1 MENET
6 NLNNNN
12 NNIKKIKS
20 NEEQLIDYINEE
32 IELNQNN
39 KENNNNIRNPKT
51 LLSYLN
57 KITKFNQYININNL
71 NQKDLLKAFSKAK
84 YLIIESEETIFK
96 QNDKPEFFYL
106 IIKGKVDFLYTKYK
120 STKNKNKNNK
130 KKINPINRRLHLSR
144 QITLTSKI
152 INKLSNFDFFGEYAF
167 IYQMKRTNTAIAKTD
182 PTYLIA
188 FDEKT
193 FNEYF
198 SRHIINGETEK
209 KFFIYNYIKPF
220 KNLTTILFN
229 SYYRNIKRIFVSS
242 GTKIITNKKDGNS
255 IFLIYKGECAIKK
268 DNKII
273 VILDKGDIFGLE
285 CLFGDNYEFNIVS
298 NNMQTI
304 IFEFEINDYLDYFL
318 DDLRDYF
325 QDYYSNQKKII
336 EEIYLNQCKYK
347 EKLKKEYKYLSK
359 ITQNDIEINR
369 IKNGFIYNEEK
380 LINNTNFEVNNKK
393 YFNELKNITK
403 ISFPNINN
411 SNINQSNSLNKNK
424 NNIRYFILN
433 NNINDNLNNNSNYF
447 NNSNLS
453 TTRNFNNLS
462 EYNKINISTKNSSLN
477 NKFNNTYN
485 INFNNN
491 FNTIYSNNINHLN
504 LNNEKKINDEEEFLN
519 TQTTIRKRMISRKKF
534 LKEIMDKYRAKKK
547 VLTLAQLIDKSIDNW
562 KSANEYKNNFNFKT
576 KNFNVPLYT
585 IKTFNNKKF
594 IKDLNINNNNNK
606 ENNKKENNNKDNN
619 NSKENNSID
628 NNNNNSLDIIIDNL
642 KNK

>member
-6 NLNNNN
+6 NNN

-20 NEEQLIDYINEE
+20 NEDQLLDYINEE
-32 IELNQNN
+32 IELNKNN
-39 KENNNNIRNPKT
+39 NENINNIRNPKI

-57 KITKFNQYININNL
+57 NVTKFNQYININNL

-106 IIKGKVDFLYTKYK
+106 IINGKVDILYTKYK
-120 STKNKNKNNK
+120 STKNNNKNNK

-167 IYQMKRTNTAIAKTD
+167 IYQIKRTNTAIAKTD

-198 SRHIINGETEK
+198 LRHIINGETEK
-209 KFFIYNYIKPF
+209 KFFIYKYIKPF

-229 SYYRNIKRIFVSS
+229 SYYRNIKRIFLSS
-242 GTKIITNKKDGNS
+242 GNKIITNKKDGNS

-325 QDYYSNQKKII
+325 QEYYSNQKKII
-336 EEIYLNQCKYK
+336 EEIYINQCKYK

-359 ITQNDIEINR
+359 ITQNDIEKNR

-393 YFNELKNITK
+393 YFNDLKNVTK

-411 SNINQSNSLNKNK
+411 SNTNSSLNKNK
-424 NNIRYFILN
+424 NNFRYLLLN
-433 NNINDNLNNNSNYF
+433 NNENSNNNSNFYF

-453 TTRNFNNLS
+453 TTRNFNSLY
-462 EYNKINISTKNSSLN
+462 EYNKINISTKNSFSN
-477 NKFNNTYN
+477 NKINNTYN

-534 LKEIMDKYRAKKK
+534 LKEIMDKYHAKKK

-562 KSANEYKNNFNFKT
+562 KSANEYTNNFNFKT

-594 IKDLNINNNNNK
+594 IKDLNINNNNKKENNKNENK
-606 ENNKKENNNKDNN
+606 ENNNDNKN
-619 NSKENNSID
+619 NSF
-628 NNNNNSLDIIIDNL
+628 DIIIDNF
-642 KNK
+642 KTK

>member
-6 NLNNNN
+6 NNNN

-20 NEEQLIDYINEE
+20 NEDQLLDYINEE
-32 IELNQNN
+32 IELNKNN
-39 KENNNNIRNPKT
+39 NENINNIRNPKI

-57 KITKFNQYININNL
+57 NVTKFNQYININNL

-106 IIKGKVDFLYTKYK
+106 IINGKVDILYTKYK
-120 STKNKNKNNK
+120 STKNNNKNNK

-152 INKLSNFDFFGEYAF
+152 INKLTNFDFFGEYAF
-167 IYQMKRTNTAIAKTD
+167 IYQIKRTNTAIAKTD

-198 SRHIINGETEK
+198 LRHIINGETEK
-209 KFFIYNYIKPF
+209 KFFIYKYIKPF

-229 SYYRNIKRIFVSS
+229 SYYRNIKRIFLSS
-242 GTKIITNKKDGNS
+242 GNKIITNKKDGNS

-325 QDYYSNQKKII
+325 QEYYSNQKKII

-359 ITQNDIEINR
+359 ITQNDIEKNR

-380 LINNTNFEVNNKK
+380 LIKNTNLEVNNKK
-393 YFNELKNITK
+393 YFNDLKNVTK

-411 SNINQSNSLNKNK
+411 SNTNSSLNKNK
-424 NNIRYFILN
+424 NNFRYLLLN
-433 NNINDNLNNNSNYF
+433 NNENSNNNSNFYF

-453 TTRNFNNLS
+453 TTRNFNSLN
-462 EYNKINISTKNSSLN
+462 EYNKINISTKNSFSN
-477 NKFNNTYN
+477 NKINNTYN

-534 LKEIMDKYRAKKK
+534 LKEIMDKYHAKKK

-562 KSANEYKNNFNFKT
+562 KSANEYTNNFNFKT

-594 IKDLNINNNNNK
+594 IKDLNINNNNKKENNKNENK
-606 ENNKKENNNKDNN
+606 ENNNDNKN
-619 NSKENNSID
+619 NSF
-628 NNNNNSLDIIIDNL
+628 DIIIDNF
-642 KNK
+642 KTK

>member
-6 NLNNNN
+6 NNNN

-20 NEEQLIDYINEE
+20 NEDQLLDYINEE
-32 IELNQNN
+32 IELNKNN
-39 KENNNNIRNPKT
+39 NENINNIRNPKI

-57 KITKFNQYININNL
+57 NVTKFNQYININNL

-106 IIKGKVDFLYTKYK
+106 IINGKVDILYTKYK
-120 STKNKNKNNK
+120 SRKNNNKNNK

-152 INKLSNFDFFGEYAF
+152 INKLTNFDFFGEYAF
-167 IYQMKRTNTAIAKTD
+167 IYQIKRTNTAIAKTD

-198 SRHIINGETEK
+198 LRHIINGETEK
-209 KFFIYNYIKPF
+209 KFFIYKYIKPF

-229 SYYRNIKRIFVSS
+229 SYYRNIKRIFLSS
-242 GTKIITNKKDGNS
+242 GNKIITNKKDGNS

-325 QDYYSNQKKII
+325 QEYYSNQKKII

-359 ITQNDIEINR
+359 ITQNDIEKNR

-380 LINNTNFEVNNKK
+380 LIKNTNLEVNNKK
-393 YFNELKNITK
+393 YFNDLKNITK

-411 SNINQSNSLNKNK
+411 SNTNSSLIKNK
-424 NNIRYFILN
+424 NNFRYLLLN
-433 NNINDNLNNNSNYF
+433 NNENSNNNSNFYF

-453 TTRNFNNLS
+453 TTRNFNSLN
-462 EYNKINISTKNSSLN
+462 EYNKINISTKNSFSN
-477 NKFNNTYN
+477 NKINNTYN

-534 LKEIMDKYRAKKK
+534 LKEIMDKYHAKKK

-562 KSANEYKNNFNFKT
+562 KSANEYTNNFNFKT

-594 IKDLNINNNNNK
+594 IKDLNINNKKENNKNENK
-606 ENNKKENNNKDNN
+606 ENNN
-619 NSKENNSID
+619 NSNDNKNNSF
-628 NNNNNSLDIIIDNL
+628 DIIIDNF
-642 KNK
+642 KTK

>member
-6 NLNNNN
+6 NNN

-20 NEEQLIDYINEE
+20 NEDQLLDYINEE
-32 IELNQNN
+32 IELNKNN
-39 KENNNNIRNPKT
+39 NENINNIRNPKI

-57 KITKFNQYININNL
+57 NVTKFNQYININNL

-106 IIKGKVDFLYTKYK
+106 IINGKVDILYTKYK
-120 STKNKNKNNK
+120 STKNNNKNNK

-152 INKLSNFDFFGEYAF
+152 INKLTNFDFFGEYAF
-167 IYQMKRTNTAIAKTD
+167 IYQIKRTNTAIAKTD

-198 SRHIINGETEK
+198 LRHIINGETEK
-209 KFFIYNYIKPF
+209 KFFIYKYIKPF

-229 SYYRNIKRIFVSS
+229 SYYRNIKRIFLSS
-242 GTKIITNKKDGNS
+242 GNKIITNKKDGNS

-325 QDYYSNQKKII
+325 QEYYSNQKKII

-359 ITQNDIEINR
+359 ITQNDIEKNR

-380 LINNTNFEVNNKK
+380 LIKNTNLEVNNKK
-393 YFNELKNITK
+393 YFNDLKNITK

-411 SNINQSNSLNKNK
+411 SNTNSSLNKNK
-424 NNIRYFILN
+424 NNFRYLLLN
-433 NNINDNLNNNSNYF
+433 NNENSNNNSNFYF

-453 TTRNFNNLS
+453 TTRNFNSLN
-462 EYNKINISTKNSSLN
+462 EYNKINISTKNSFSN
-477 NKFNNTYN
+477 NKINNTYN

-534 LKEIMDKYRAKKK
+534 LKEIMDKYHAKKK

-562 KSANEYKNNFNFKT
+562 KSANEYTNNFNFKT

-594 IKDLNINNNNNK
+594 IKDLNINNNNKKKENNKNENK
-606 ENNKKENNNKDNN
+606 ENNN
-619 NSKENNSID
+619 NSNDNKNNSF
-628 NNNNNSLDIIIDNL
+628 DIIIDNF
-642 KNK
+642 KTK

>member
-6 NLNNNN
+6 NNNN

-20 NEEQLIDYINEE
+20 NEDQLLDYINEE
-32 IELNQNN
+32 IELNKNN
-39 KENNNNIRNPKT
+39 NENINNIRNPKI

-57 KITKFNQYININNL
+57 NVTKFNQYININNL

-106 IIKGKVDFLYTKYK
+106 IINGKVDILYTKYK
-120 STKNKNKNNK
+120 STKNNNKNNK

-167 IYQMKRTNTAIAKTD
+167 IYQIKRTNTAIAKTD

-198 SRHIINGETEK
+198 LRHIINGETEK
-209 KFFIYNYIKPF
+209 KFFIYKYIKPF

-229 SYYRNIKRIFVSS
+229 SYYRNIKRIFLSS
-242 GTKIITNKKDGNS
+242 GNKIITNKKDGNS

-325 QDYYSNQKKII
+325 QEYYSNQKKII

-359 ITQNDIEINR
+359 ITQNDIEKNR

-380 LINNTNFEVNNKK
+380 LIKNTNLEVNNKK
-393 YFNELKNITK
+393 YFNDLKNVTK

-411 SNINQSNSLNKNK
+411 SNTNSSLNKNK
-424 NNIRYFILN
+424 NNFRYLLLN
-433 NNINDNLNNNSNYF
+433 NNENSNNNSNFYF

-453 TTRNFNNLS
+453 TTRNFNSLN
-462 EYNKINISTKNSSLN
+462 EYNKINISTKNSFSN
-477 NKFNNTYN
+477 NKINNTYN

-534 LKEIMDKYRAKKK
+534 LKEIMDKYHAKKK

-562 KSANEYKNNFNFKT
+562 KSANEYTNNFNFKT

-594 IKDLNINNNNNK
+594 IKDLNNNN
-606 ENNKKENNNKDNN
+606 NNKKENNKNENK
-619 NSKENNSID
+619 E
-628 NNNNNSLDIIIDNL
+628 NNNNSNDNKNNSFDIIIDNF
-642 KNK
+642 KTK

>member
-1 MENET
+1 MENEI
-6 NLNNNN
+6 NSH
-12 NNIKKIKS
+12 KKIKTYDD
-20 NEEQLIDYINEE
+20 QLIDYINEE
-32 IELNQNN
+32 IELNKTYNENEN
-39 KENNNNIRNPKT
+39 KIRNPKV
-51 LLSYLN
+51 LLSYLSH
-57 KITKFNQYININNL
+57 ITKFNQYISINNL
-71 NQKDLLKAFSKAK
+71 TQKDLLKAFSNAK
-84 YLIIESEETIFK
+84 YQIVESEENIFK
-96 QNDKPEFFYL
+96 QNDKPQFFYL
-106 IIKGKVDFLYTKYK
+106 IINGKVDILYTKYK
-120 STKNKNKNNK
+120 STKKNNNKNNK
-130 KKINPINRRLHLSR
+130 KKINPINKRLHLSR
-144 QITLTSKI
+144 QKTLTSKI
-152 INKLSNFDFFGEYAF
+152 INTLTNFDFFGEYAF
-167 IYQMKRTNTAIAKTD
+167 LYHIKRTNTAIAKTD
-182 PTYLIA
+182 PTYLIT
-188 FDEKT
+188 FNEKT
-193 FNEYF
+193 FNECF
-198 SRHIINGETEK
+198 SRHIINGESEK
-209 KFFIYNYIKPF
+209 KLFIYKYIKPF

-411 SNINQSNSLNKNK
+411 SNINQSNSSLNKNK

-562 KSANEYKNNFNFKT
+562 KSANEYTNNFNFKT

-585 IKTFNNKKF
+585 IKTFNKKISNK
-594 IKDLNINNNNNK
+594 NINNNNK
-606 ENNKKENNNKDNN
+606 EDNN
-619 NSKENNSID
+619 NNISNNNSID
-628 NNNNNSLDIIIDNL
+628 NNKDN
-642 KNK
+642 K

>member
-6 NLNNNN
+6 NNN

-20 NEEQLIDYINEE
+20 NEDQLLDYINEE
-32 IELNQNN
+32 IELNKNN
-39 KENNNNIRNPKT
+39 NENINNIRNPKI

-57 KITKFNQYININNL
+57 NVTKFNQYININNL

-106 IIKGKVDFLYTKYK
+106 IINGKVDILYTKYK
-120 STKNKNKNNK
+120 STKNNNKNNK

-152 INKLSNFDFFGEYAF
+152 INKLTNFDFFGEYAF
-167 IYQMKRTNTAIAKTD
+167 IYQIKRTNTAIAKTD

-198 SRHIINGETEK
+198 LRHIINGETEK
-209 KFFIYNYIKPF
+209 KFFIYKYIKPF

-229 SYYRNIKRIFVSS
+229 SYYRNIKRIFLSS
-242 GTKIITNKKDGNS
+242 GNKIITNKKDGNS
-255 IFLIYKGECAIKK
+255 IFLIYKGECTIKK

-325 QDYYSNQKKII
+325 QEYYSNQKKII

-359 ITQNDIEINR
+359 ITQNDIEKNR

-411 SNINQSNSLNKNK
+411 SNTNSSLNKNK
-424 NNIRYFILN
+424 NNFRYLLLN
-433 NNINDNLNNNSNYF
+433 NNENSNNNSNFYF

-453 TTRNFNNLS
+453 TTRNFNSLN
-462 EYNKINISTKNSSLN
+462 EYNKINISTKNSFSN
-477 NKFNNTYN
+477 NKINNTYN

-534 LKEIMDKYRAKKK
+534 LKEIMDKYYAKKK

-562 KSANEYKNNFNFKT
+562 KSANEYTNNFNFKT

-594 IKDLNINNNNNK
+594 IKDLNNNN
-606 ENNKKENNNKDNN
+606 NNKKENNKNENK
-619 NSKENNSID
+619 E
-628 NNNNNSLDIIIDNL
+628 NNNNSNDNKNNSFDIIIDNF
-642 KNK
+642 KTK

>member
-6 NLNNNN
+6 NNN

-20 NEEQLIDYINEE
+20 NEDQLLDYINEE
-32 IELNQNN
+32 IELNKNN
-39 KENNNNIRNPKT
+39 NENINNIRNPKI

-57 KITKFNQYININNL
+57 NVTKFNQYININNL

-106 IIKGKVDFLYTKYK
+106 IINGKVDILYTKYK
-120 STKNKNKNNK
+120 STKNNNKNNK

-167 IYQMKRTNTAIAKTD
+167 IYQIKRTNTAIAKTD

-198 SRHIINGETEK
+198 LRHIINGETEK
-209 KFFIYNYIKPF
+209 KFFIYKYIKPF

-229 SYYRNIKRIFVSS
+229 SYYRNIKRIFLSS
-242 GTKIITNKKDGNS
+242 GNKIITNKKDGNS
-255 IFLIYKGECAIKK
+255 IFLIYKGECTIKK

-325 QDYYSNQKKII
+325 QEYYSNQKKII

-359 ITQNDIEINR
+359 ITQNDIEKNR

-380 LINNTNFEVNNKK
+380 LIKNTNLEVNNKK
-393 YFNELKNITK
+393 YFNDLKNITK

-411 SNINQSNSLNKNK
+411 SNTNSSLNKNK
-424 NNIRYFILN
+424 NNFRYLLLN
-433 NNINDNLNNNSNYF
+433 NNENSNNNSNFYF

-453 TTRNFNNLS
+453 TTRNFNSLN
-462 EYNKINISTKNSSLN
+462 EYNKINISTKNSFSN
-477 NKFNNTYN
+477 NKINNTYN

-534 LKEIMDKYRAKKK
+534 LKEIMDKYHAKKK

-562 KSANEYKNNFNFKT
+562 KSANEYTNNFNFKT

-585 IKTFNNKKF
+585 IKTFNNKEF
-594 IKDLNINNNNNK
+594 IKDLNINNNNKKENNKNENK
-606 ENNKKENNNKDNN
+606 ENNN
-619 NSKENNSID
+619 NSNDNKNNSF
-628 NNNNNSLDIIIDNL
+628 DIIIDNF
-642 KNK
+642 KTK

>member
-6 NLNNNN
+6 NNN

-20 NEEQLIDYINEE
+20 NEDQLLDYINEE
-32 IELNQNN
+32 IELNKNN
-39 KENNNNIRNPKT
+39 NENINNIRNPKI

-57 KITKFNQYININNL
+57 NVTKFNQYININNL

-84 YLIIESEETIFK
+84 YLIIESEKTIFK

-106 IIKGKVDFLYTKYK
+106 IINGKVDILYTKYK
-120 STKNKNKNNK
+120 STKNNNKNNK

-152 INKLSNFDFFGEYAF
+152 INKLTNFDFFGEYAF
-167 IYQMKRTNTAIAKTD
+167 IYQIKRTNTAIAKTD

-198 SRHIINGETEK
+198 LRHIINGETEK
-209 KFFIYNYIKPF
+209 KFFIYKYIKPF

-229 SYYRNIKRIFVSS
+229 SYYRNIKRIFLSS
-242 GTKIITNKKDGNS
+242 GNKIITNKKDGNS

-325 QDYYSNQKKII
+325 QEYYSNQKKII

-359 ITQNDIEINR
+359 ITQNDIEKNR

-380 LINNTNFEVNNKK
+380 LIKNTNLEVNNKK
-393 YFNELKNITK
+393 YFNDLKNVTK

-411 SNINQSNSLNKNK
+411 SNTNSSLNKNK
-424 NNIRYFILN
+424 NNFRYLLLN
-433 NNINDNLNNNSNYF
+433 NNENSNNNSNFYF

-453 TTRNFNNLS
+453 TTRNFNSLN
-462 EYNKINISTKNSSLN
+462 EYNKINISTKNSFSN
-477 NKFNNTYN
+477 NKINNTYN

-534 LKEIMDKYRAKKK
+534 LKEIMDKYHAKKK

-562 KSANEYKNNFNFKT
+562 KSANEYANNFNFKT

-594 IKDLNINNNNNK
+594 IKDLNINNNNKKENNKNENK
-606 ENNKKENNNKDNN
+606 ENNN
-619 NSKENNSID
+619 NSNDNKNNSF
-628 NNNNNSLDIIIDNL
+628 DIIIDNF
-642 KNK
+642 KTK